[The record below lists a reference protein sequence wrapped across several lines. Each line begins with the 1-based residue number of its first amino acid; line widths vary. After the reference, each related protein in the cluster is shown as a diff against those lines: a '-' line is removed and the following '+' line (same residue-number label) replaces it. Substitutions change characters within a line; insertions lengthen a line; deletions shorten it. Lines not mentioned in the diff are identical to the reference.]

1 VKGTIL
7 LLASVVL
14 AMLLVSSAPPNPAPA
29 QASQKPNIVFV
40 FTDDQDVETFRRDVM
55 PKSFNYLADQGVR
68 FENMF
73 NSTALCC
80 PARVTYLRG
89 QYSHNH
95 KVLSNKYPSGGYRK
109 FRKMGYRDHQL
120 PVWLQASGYA
130 TAHVGRVMNGYDAFS
145 PEIPDGWDEWVSL
158 THELALKKYSINDNG
173 RVYTKQRADQQ
184 DIDHLSDKAV
194 GIVKDYAPKDRPFY
208 LQVSTTEPHR
218 PYFYPKRYA
227 DKYASE
233 EAPRPPSFNEA
244 DVSDKPSYVRNRPR
258 LSDAQIKTLDKN
270 YRKRLRGLRG
280 VDDLIGD
287 LVVAL
292 KKTKEFENTIFILSS
307 DNGFELGTRRVMGG
321 KIDPYEESINIP
333 LVMRGPGIRQGLL
346 QKRLASTNDIV
357 PTIMDFA
364 GAKEKPFFDGRSL
377 KPLVDSKPSSTWRT
391 AVGIEYLANTKDKN
405 GRRIPFY
412 GVRTAE
418 GEKYVYYPTTGEE
431 EYYDLKTDPY
441 ELHNGA
447 SDPANAG
454 RVAALAKMAKRIR
467 SCSGDSCRAAEGP

>member
-1 VKGTIL
+1 
-7 LLASVVL
+7 
-14 AMLLVSSAPPNPAPA
+14 VSSAPLNPAPA
-29 QASQKPNIVFV
+29 QVSQKPNIVFV
-40 FTDDQDVETFRRDVM
+40 FTDDQDTETFRREVM
-55 PKSFNYLADQGVR
+55 PKTFRNLVDQGVT
-68 FENMF
+68 FENMIT
-73 NSTALCC
+73 STALCC
-80 PARVTYLRG
+80 PTRVTYLRG

-95 KVLSNKYPSGGYRK
+95 RVFSNNYPSGGYQK
-109 FRKMGYRDHQL
+109 FRKMGYRGRQL
-120 PVWLQASGYA
+120 PVWLKGSGYA
-130 TAHVGRVMNGYDAFS
+130 TAHVGRVMNGYEKIPS
-145 PEIPDGWDEWVSL
+145 EIPRGWDRWVALTNEWL
-158 THELALKKYSINDNG
+158 PQYLINDNG
-173 RVYTKQRADQQ
+173 KLYTKDRAVEQ
-184 DIDHLSDKAV
+184 DVDHLSRKAV
-194 GIVKDYAPKDRPFY
+194 GFVKSRAPSEQPFY
-208 LQVSTTEPHR
+208 LQVSAFEPHL

-227 DKYASE
+227 GAYDSKK
-233 EAPRPPSFNEA
+233 APKPPSFNEA
-244 DVSDKPSYVRNRPR
+244 DVSDKPSYVRNRPL
-258 LSDAQIKTLDKN
+258 LSGAKIKTLDKN

-292 KKTKEFENTIFILSS
+292 KKTKEFKNTIFILSS

-333 LVMRGPGIRQGLL
+333 LVMRGPGIRQGLV

-391 AVGIEYLANTKDKN
+391 AVGIEYLANTDDKN

-447 SDPANAG
+447 SDPANAN
-454 RVAALAKMAKRIR
+454 RVAALAKIAKRIR
-467 SCSGDSCRAAEGP
+467 SCSGSSCRAAEGP